1 MIELI
6 RKEDKLKGT
15 PIILLTAKTDE
26 ETGLGDRMRSGCV
39 SAKPFNDRE
48 LKAEVRNLLALKAN
62 KGLWS

>member
-15 PIILLTAKTDE
+15 PIILLGRLDE
-26 ETGLGDRMRSGCV
+26 TRIGGTECRRMRILQT
-39 SAKPFNDRE
+39 FNDRE
-48 LKAEVRNLLALKAN
+48 LKAEVRNLLTLKMN